1 MTNLAIVKSF
11 GGVATKAA
19 CQLQK
24 HSPQI
29 LMGVGIVGTVV
40 SAVMACKATTKAG
53 AVLEEAKRSMDAIH
67 ECQANTELVE
77 SGQYTEEDAKK
88 DTAITYVQTGVKL
101 VKLYAPA
108 VSLGILSLISIL
120 ASNNILHKRNVA
132 LAAAYTTIDNSFKKY
147 RNNVIERFGEAVD
160 KELKYNLKKTK
171 VDEIVKDPDTG
182 KEKKV
187 KKEAFVVNP
196 SDISGYARF
205 FEKYTT
211 DEEGNSILNQ
221 NWQNDNE
228 LNLMFLKAQEK
239 FANDILRSKKRL
251 FLNDVYKMLGLPTTK
266 AGQVVG
272 WVYDPEN
279 PVGDNYVDFGI
290 YQDNL
295 SFSDY
300 VNGFDN
306 AILLD
311 FNVDGNIWELMH

>member
-1 MTNLAIVKSF
+1 MTNLAIVNSF
-11 GGVATKAA
+11 GNVATKAA
-19 CQLQK
+19 YQLQK

-53 AVLEEAKRSMDAIH
+53 AVLEEAKKSVDAIH
-67 ECQANTELVE
+67 ECQSNTELVK
-77 SGQYTEEDAKK
+77 SGKYTDEDAKK
-88 DTAITYVQTGVKL
+88 DMVITYVQTGVKL
-101 VKLYAPA
+101 FKLYAPS
-108 VSLGILSLISIL
+108 VSLGVLSLISIL

-132 LAAAYTTIDNSFKKY
+132 LAAAYTTLDNSFKKY
-147 RNNVIERFGEAVD
+147 RNNVIERFGEAAD
-160 KELKYNLKKTK
+160 KELKYNLKKKK
-171 VDEIVKDPDTG
+171 VDEVVVDPETG

-279 PVGDNYVDFGI
+279 PIGDNYVDFGI

-295 SFSDY
+295 SFSDF

-311 FNVDGNIWELMH
+311 FNVDGNIWELMS